1 MAPACGH
8 AFELIVA
15 QQIVHD
21 GDPDLAAH
29 VTSAVKRE
37 QERGFTL
44 AKGKSRRHIDAAV
57 AMAMGCW
64 VLEQV
69 ADSAAGT
76 PHAVVL
82 GETRDCPGCGQTR
95 STLKFYDDDWSEH
108 DRCGECREAT

>member
-15 QQIVHD
+15 GLFVHD
-21 GDPDLAAH
+21 GDPELAAH
-29 VTSAVKRE
+29 VTSPVKRE

-69 ADSAAGT
+69 ADSAARR

-82 GETRDCPGCGQTR
+82 GETRDCPGCGRTR
-95 STLKFYDDDWSEH
+95 STLKFYDETWTEYDG
-108 DRCGECREAT
+108 CAECRGAR